1 MRSETSH
8 RPSRLLSVDSG
19 SHDSSPSQNSIRND
33 GIFRLAPAPLSPA
46 TPATPRSPASFK
58 EVELDYEKGNDS
70 QLSSPTSSSAASTT
84 KRVVS
89 FEKDDPDNPVNWTT
103 KKKLLPLT
111 TAIVAVLN
119 STISSSL
126 SSGASSELSAYF
138 DVTNQSLLVLPTSIF
153 IVGYVVGPLIF
164 GPLSEFYG
172 RKWVMT
178 GAFAMFTAFTLGCAL
193 AQSFAQLVV
202 FRLLVGVPGS
212 CAISVVGGICADVY
226 NDPLWRGRA
235 MAVYMAA
242 TTFGP
247 LIGPIISGFISVVDW
262 RWTFWVGLIIAGIT
276 WVPLVLMPE
285 TYAPII
291 LKQRA
296 ARLRKETG
304 DPSIVAPIEVE
315 NKGWKYVVVVV
326 LTRPIRMML
335 FEWLVLFCCVYLS
348 FVYAVF
354 YLLFQAFPI
363 IYKDGYGFNAGE
375 EGLAFLP
382 IGVGVV
388 FASIMY
394 LAWDAY
400 LGKAAAQGKSWTH
413 TEEARRLPLACM
425 AGPFLVGSLFWIGWS
440 ARPGEVHW
448 IVPVLGGIPYGIG
461 YLLIFMSILN
471 YLVDAYETFSASA
484 MAASGTARSIF
495 GAALPFAAKPM
506 YGNLGVGWACS
517 VLGFIMLALCGIPFV
532 FIKYGDKIRANSAFC
547 RELKEKKEKERDE
560 VAIVVTDESDVEKN
574 AERLQ

>member
-1 MRSETSH
+1 MT
-8 RPSRLLSVDSG
+8 LLA
-19 SHDSSPSQNSIRND
+19 
-33 GIFRLAPAPLSPA
+33 LK
-46 TPATPRSPASFK
+46 T
-58 EVELDYEKGNDS
+58 
-70 QLSSPTSSSAASTT
+70 
-84 KRVVS
+84 RVVS
-89 FEKDDPDNPVNWTT
+89 FEKDDPDNAANWST
-103 KKKLLPLT
+103 KKKMLPLV

-126 SSGASSELSAYF
+126 SSGATTELSAYF
-138 DVTNQSLLVLPTSIF
+138 NVTNQSLLVLPTSIF

-193 AQSFAQLVV
+193 ASSFAQLVV
-202 FRLLVGVPGS
+202 FRLLVGMPGS
-212 CAISVVGGICADVY
+212 CAISVVGGICADIY
-226 NDPLWRGRA
+226 SDPLTRGRA
-235 MAVYMAA
+235 MALYMSA

-285 TYAPII
+285 TYGPII

-304 DPSIVAPIEVE
+304 DPNIVAPIEVE
-315 NKGWKYVVVVV
+315 NKGWKYVVTVV

-335 FEWLVLFCCVYLS
+335 FESLVLFCCIYIS

-382 IGVGVV
+382 VGVG
-388 FASIMY
+388 AILACIMY
-394 LAWDAY
+394 LCWDAY
-400 LGKAAAQGKSWTH
+400 LGKSAAQGKSWTQ

-425 AGPFLVGSLFWIGWS
+425 AGPFLVGSLFWIGWA

-495 GAALPFAAKPM
+495 GAALPFAAQPM
-506 YGNLGVGWACS
+506 YKNLGVGWACS
-517 VLGFIMLALCGIPFV
+517 VLGFVMLALCGIPFV

-547 RELKEKKEKERDE
+547 KELKEKKDKE
-560 VAIVVTDESDVEKN
+560 VAIVVTDEIDVEKN
-574 AERLQ
+574 AERTA